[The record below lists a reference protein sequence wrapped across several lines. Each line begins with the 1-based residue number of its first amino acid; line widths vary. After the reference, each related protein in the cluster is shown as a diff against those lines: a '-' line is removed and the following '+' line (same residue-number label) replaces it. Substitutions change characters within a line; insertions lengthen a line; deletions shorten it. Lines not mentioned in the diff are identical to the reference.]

1 MSSQIA
7 GIDDLQKIVVLA
19 SHRIV
24 ALPIAMEESVE
35 SELKRRRH
43 LEQQVA
49 ANHTGIGWN
58 DVLLG
63 SCAGAASE

>member
-19 SHRIV
+19 SHRIT
-24 ALPIAMEESVE
+24 ALPISMEESVE
-35 SELKRRRH
+35 SKLETKEH

-49 ANHTGIGWN
+49 ANHIGIGWN
-58 DVLLG
+58 VVLLG
-63 SCAGAASE
+63 SCAGATS